1 MIARNS
7 LSAPSNIFYAMF
19 YKTVDAQR
27 WFSFAG
33 NTLPTLSNIFYAMLC
48 KNCRRIALVS
58 FCRKRTSL
66 TERILPETHFLRP
79 VVFFIQCYL
88 KIVDEQH
95 WFSFAGHAFLLP
107 ETHFFCRKRTPHAH
121 QYFLCNVILKLLINS
136 IGFLLLETH
145 FCAQ

>member
-1 MIARNS
+1 MIFFKGHKFIY
-7 LSAPSNIFYAMF
+7 APDLNEFQTQNKSKTLIHPDQLYPIQSMISERTVPSMF
-19 YKTVDAQR
+19 FSQFDFAITHSTN
-27 WFSFAG
+27 SFAG

-88 KIVDEQH
+88 KIVDE
-95 WFSFAGHAFLLP
+95 
-107 ETHFFCRKRTPHAH
+107 
-121 QYFLCNVILKLLINS
+121 
-136 IGFLLLETH
+136 
-145 FCAQ
+145 